1 MVHRAWAWGMKNTG
15 ARSNGHAG
23 EPPDGGRGSPVKRES
38 MEVETLRMGRGR
50 WSRSYDLANSINGF
64 MLPLSASCIAEIYIF
79 RVSLCS
85 VTGNLIVPM

>member
-1 MVHRAWAWGMKNTG
+1 MRHRAWGTGQGAMGML
-15 ARSNGHAG
+15 ASRRMAERQSREAG
-23 EPPDGGRGSPVKRES
+23 EHGRGDSARV
-38 MEVETLRMGRGR
+38 RGR

-85 VTGNLIVPM
+85 VRLDCPHVKSGF